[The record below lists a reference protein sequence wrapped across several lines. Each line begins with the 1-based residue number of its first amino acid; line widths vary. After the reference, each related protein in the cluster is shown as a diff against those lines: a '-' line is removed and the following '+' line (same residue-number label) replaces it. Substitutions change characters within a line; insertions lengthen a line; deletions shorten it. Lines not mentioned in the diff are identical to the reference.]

1 MNIIDKALINVKV
14 RLQKGLQDFVTTED
28 GDTNFVS
35 MLLIIGI
42 VVVLAGGFLTLA
54 KTLWNGD
61 SLLPTCWPF
70 NLPLSECVLPK
81 Q

>member
-54 KTLWNGD
+54 KT
-61 SLLPTCWPF
+61 T
-70 NLPLSECVLPK
+70 VLDGITK
-81 Q
+81 KVTDFLKTI

>member
-28 GDTNFVS
+28 GDTNFIS

-54 KTLWNGD
+54 KT
-61 SLLPTCWPF
+61 T
-70 NLPLSECVLPK
+70 VLDGITK
-81 Q
+81 KVDAFLKTI

>member
-1 MNIIDKALINVKV
+1 MNIIDKTLINVKV

-28 GDTNFVS
+28 GDTNFIS

-54 KTLWNGD
+54 KT
-61 SLLPTCWPF
+61 T
-70 NLPLSECVLPK
+70 VLDGITK
-81 Q
+81 KVTDFLKTI